1 MRIKKSGLFVVLALC
16 AVSISS
22 LAPAAVKMPAV
33 FNNDMVLQ
41 REMSVPVWGWADAGE
56 EVTVK
61 FAGQTK
67 TAKACEAGKWMIKLD
82 KMEACAKPAA
92 MTITGA
98 GDKAIT
104 LKNVLV
110 GEVWLGSGQSNM
122 EMSVGGCLD
131 VKQFIE
137 KANYPLIRMFTVRK
151 IPSGKAR
158 NDVTGQWAVC
168 SPRTVARF
176 SAVSYFFGR
185 RIHKELGV
193 PVGLIHS
200 SWGGTR
206 VEPWTPPCGFASVKS
221 LKGISDQV
229 AGASANYRKQ
239 VAGVVDQIE
248 AWLPKAKKA
257 LADNTDV
264 PAAPNMPRH
273 PLNSSGAPTGL
284 YNGMI
289 HGLIPYAIRGALW
302 YQGESNGGE
311 GKSYFEKKKALIGGW
326 RKLWA
331 QGDFPFYFVHLASF
345 RQPNADP
352 KGGDVWA
359 NVREA
364 QVACLSIPNTG
375 MAVLT
380 DLGDARDIH
389 PKNKQDVGERLA
401 LCALAKDYGKKDL
414 VYSGPMY
421 KSFKVNGAKLILSF
435 DHVGGGLMVG
445 KKVGLAPTAKVADGV
460 LKGFAIQGA
469 DKKWYWADAKIADG
483 TVILSNE
490 NVTKPIAARFAFTT
504 NTAHCNFYN
513 AEGLPGVPFRTDPEW
528 TVDGK

>member
-1 MRIKKSGLFVVLALC
+1 MRIRKSGLFVVVALC
-16 AVSISS
+16 VVGIVSA
-22 LAPAAVKMPAV
+22 APAAVKLPAV

-41 REMSVPVWGWADAGE
+41 REMPVPVWGWADAGE

-67 TAKACEAGKWMIKLD
+67 TVKAAADGKWTIKL
-82 KMEACAKPAA
+82 EAMKANAKPAE
-92 MTITGA
+92 MTVTGSD
-98 GDKAIT
+98 GKART

-131 VKQFIE
+131 VKKFIDE
-137 KANYPLIRMFTVRK
+137 AKYPLIRMFTVQK

-158 NDVTGQWAVC
+158 NDVTGRWAVC
-168 SPRTVARF
+168 TPQTVSRF
-176 SAVSYFFGR
+176 SAVAYFFGR
-185 RIHKELGV
+185 RIHKELGI

-221 LKGISDQV
+221 LKSISDQV
-229 AGASANYRKQ
+229 AGASTGYRKQ
-239 VAGVVDQIE
+239 VAATIDQIE

-257 LADNTDV
+257 LADKTEV

-289 HGLIPYAIRGALW
+289 HGLIPYAMRGALW

-326 RKLWA
+326 RELWG

-345 RQPNADP
+345 MQPNP
-352 KGGDVWA
+352 KPEGGDGWA
-359 NVREA
+359 RVREA

-380 DLGDARDIH
+380 DIGAARNIH
-389 PKNKQDVGERLA
+389 PKNKQDVGARLA
-401 LCALAKDYGKKDL
+401 LWAMAKDYGKKDL

-421 KSFKVNGAKLILSF
+421 KSFKVDGAKLIVSF
-435 DHVGGGLMVG
+435 DHVGSGLMVG
-445 KKVGLAPTAKVADGV
+445 KKAGLAPTAKVTGGE
-460 LKGFAIQGA
+460 LKGFSIQGA
-469 DKKWYWADAKIADG
+469 DKKWYWADAKIAGG

-490 NVTKPIAARFAFTT
+490 NVSKPIAARFAFTT
-504 NTAHCNFYN
+504 NTEHCNFYN

-528 TVDGK
+528 SPDDK